1 MDINLPNAAILRSV
15 FCFWVM
21 GTARNSGTLTG
32 VFVGL
37 LGGQYNAIRLAGCV
51 RISFICSCSLSEP
64 KNKTFAYEIL
74 VVGEK
79 GEQQLSEKEGR
90 GGTIVVVI

>member
-1 MDINLPNAAILRSV
+1 MA
-15 FCFWVM
+15 
-21 GTARNSGTLTG
+21 
-32 VFVGL
+32 
-37 LGGQYNAIRLAGCV
+37 GQYNAIRLAGCV

-90 GGTIVVVI
+90 GGTDYRSRNLAGTITVIIVPHKLAAPFDIT